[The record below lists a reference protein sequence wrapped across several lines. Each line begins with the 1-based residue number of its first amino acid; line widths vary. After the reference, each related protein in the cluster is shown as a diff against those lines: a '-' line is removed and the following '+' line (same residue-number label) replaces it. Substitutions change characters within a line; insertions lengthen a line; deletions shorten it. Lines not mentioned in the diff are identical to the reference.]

1 MAHGVDLADP
11 GAQVAGAQA
20 GDEPLPRR
28 AVGDRGDGDRVVR
41 AAGAVGE
48 LGEVEQS
55 CVVRLAEGRHPDL
68 AVRLFE
74 LVLVQAHHSVNLVNE
89 EHDGDLAR
97 TEKGACGARLA
108 SVRPG
113 RIRDRGDSHRS
124 RPTGGSRRGR
134 KTEDEMLV
142 AALRDLQWRRRR
154 FLIAVIGTA
163 LVFSM
168 TLVLAG
174 LSASFVNEIDRTIKT
189 TGANG
194 WVIATGATGPF
205 NSSAVLGADTLAA
218 ARELPGVTGAD
229 PFVAIGATIP
239 GDTPTHV
246 MMIGAVPGG
255 VGSPKVDDGRAPRR
269 TGRGRGRQRGSTRS
283 IGDTIQMGDKT
294 LKVVGIVNGSS
305 LFGGVPNVFLTLKD
319 AQALTFGGAPLFT
332 SIALRG
338 NPHGSIEGAR
348 LVTIAETKKD
358 LLQSLGSG
366 RQTINFVGVL
376 LALVAA
382 LIVGSVIYLSA
393 LERVRD
399 FAVFKATGT
408 GTPALLGGLAVQ
420 AVIVSLVAAL
430 IGALLALVLA
440 PIFPM
445 PAEIPTVAFLA
456 LPIVAVICGALASL
470 AGLRRAV
477 TVSPALAFGGA

>member
-1 MAHGVDLADP
+1 
-11 GAQVAGAQA
+11 
-20 GDEPLPRR
+20 
-28 AVGDRGDGDRVVR
+28 
-41 AAGAVGE
+41 
-48 LGEVEQS
+48 
-55 CVVRLAEGRHPDL
+55 
-68 AVRLFE
+68 
-74 LVLVQAHHSVNLVNE
+74 
-89 EHDGDLAR
+89 
-97 TEKGACGARLA
+97 
-108 SVRPG
+108 
-113 RIRDRGDSHRS
+113 
-124 RPTGGSRRGR
+124 
-134 KTEDEMLV
+134 MLV

-154 FLIAVIGTA
+154 FLIAVLGTA

-174 LSASFVNEIDRTIKT
+174 LSASFVNEVDRTIKT
-189 TGANG
+189 TGADE
-194 WVIATGATGPF
+194 WAIATGATGPF
-205 NSSAVLGADTLAA
+205 NSSAVLPAGTLAA
-218 ARELPGVTGAD
+218 ARRLPGVTAAD

-239 GDTPTHV
+239 GDTPKHV
-246 MMIGAVPGG
+246 TMIGAVPGG
-255 VGSPKVDDGRAPRR
+255 VGSPKVDDGRAPRQP
-269 TGRGRGRQRGSTRS
+269 GEIAVGSRLGKD
-283 IGDTIQMGDKT
+283 IGDTVQMGDKT
-294 LKVVGIVNGSS
+294 LRVVGTVDGSG
-305 LFGGVPNVFLTLKD
+305 LYGGMPNVFLTLQD
-319 AQALTFGGAPLFT
+319 VQGLTFGGAPLFT

-338 NPHGSIEGAR
+338 NPRGNIDGAR
-348 LVTIAETKKD
+348 LVTLTQTKKD

-382 LIVGSVIYLSA
+382 CIVGSVIYLSA

-445 PAEIPTVAFLA
+445 PAEIPTVAFLV
-456 LPIVAVICGALASL
+456 LPVVAVIVGGLASL
-470 AGLRRAV
+470 AGLRRAI

>member
-1 MAHGVDLADP
+1 
-11 GAQVAGAQA
+11 
-20 GDEPLPRR
+20 
-28 AVGDRGDGDRVVR
+28 
-41 AAGAVGE
+41 
-48 LGEVEQS
+48 
-55 CVVRLAEGRHPDL
+55 
-68 AVRLFE
+68 
-74 LVLVQAHHSVNLVNE
+74 
-89 EHDGDLAR
+89 
-97 TEKGACGARLA
+97 
-108 SVRPG
+108 
-113 RIRDRGDSHRS
+113 
-124 RPTGGSRRGR
+124 
-134 KTEDEMLV
+134 MLV

-218 ARELPGVTGAD
+218 ARAVPGVTGAD

-269 TGRGRGRQRGSTRS
+269 PGEVAVGARLNKD
-283 IGDTIQMGDKT
+283 IGDTIQMGDRT

-332 SIALRG
+332 SIAVRG
-338 NPHGSIEGAR
+338 TPHGSIEGAR

-420 AVIVSLVAAL
+420 AVIVSLIAAL

-456 LPIVAVICGALASL
+456 LPIVAVICGGLASL